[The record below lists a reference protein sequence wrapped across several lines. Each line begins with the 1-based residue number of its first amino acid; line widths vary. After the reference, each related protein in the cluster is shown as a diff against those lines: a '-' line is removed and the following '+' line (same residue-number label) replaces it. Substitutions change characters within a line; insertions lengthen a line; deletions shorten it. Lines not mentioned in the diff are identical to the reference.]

1 MLRKILDRNLGILSI
16 GRTEARYFAHG
27 ERDATPKESR
37 VVIFVHCAFSDGR
50 SGCNRAVPRVNCCIG
65 GTHERPDKRFAVATP
80 VTAEDS

>member
-50 SGCNRAVPRVNCCIG
+50 SGCNRAVAH
-65 GTHERPDKRFAVATP
+65 THAAVCALSD
-80 VTAEDS
+80 VTLVSK